1 MAARSRL
8 RQQILDK
15 LHEAGIEI
23 MSPLYVARRDTSN
36 EPLLP
41 EAGDN
46 IKKRFRRTA
55 EDRVF
60 DKAETAH
67 TLEETKTKLAEE
79 TENLD
84 LLRLEVHNED
94 DTIAEKAAKAV
105 VRAESKIELLESRI
119 ANLTEAQQED

>member
-1 MAARSRL
+1 M
-8 RQQILDK
+8 
-15 LHEAGIEI
+15 
-23 MSPLYVARRDTSN
+23 
-36 EPLLP
+36 
-41 EAGDN
+41 
-46 IKKRFRRTA
+46 
-55 EDRVF
+55 F